1 MKHAKI
7 ILYCLWAAVC
17 IIGCRSGEKNAESPR
32 PAVIAYVGGY
42 RGLVDVE
49 AISSEKITHINYAF
63 VNLVDGR
70 ATLSNEATDT
80 VNLRALHRLKNDNPQ
95 LKILISIGGWT
106 WSGTFSDA
114 VLTPQGR
121 DLLASSAAR
130 IVEDYDLD
138 GVDIDWEYPGFGGLE
153 GNVVRAEDKQNYT
166 RMFAAL
172 RARLDSLSQLTGK
185 EYLLTTAVGGFKKFL
200 DYTEM
205 DKAQRYLD
213 FVNLMTYDYYPDTL
227 AVHHTNLY
235 ASDLYPE
242 ANSGDIAFRAFRQAG
257 VPAEKLV
264 MGISFSSR
272 AFRLKEGSK
281 TGPGDTVVAQT
292 RGGGGFTR
300 IKDSLE
306 NRPGYLKGWDQAARA
321 PYLFHP
327 EELLFLTYD
336 DERSVGEKCRYV
348 LENGMGGGMFW
359 EYFSDPKEYL
369 LDAIVAAF
377 DPADSTAVSK
387 SLR

>member
-1 MKHAKI
+1 M
-7 ILYCLWAAVC
+7 LPVAAVC
-17 IIGCRSGEKNAESPR
+17 IIGCRSSEKNAESPR

-49 AISSEKITHINYAF
+49 AISAEKITHINYAF

-121 DLLASSAAR
+121 TSGQQCAR

-281 TGPGDTVVAQT
+281 TGPGDTVIAQT
-292 RGGGGFTR
+292 RGGGGFTPHQGQLGKPSGLPQR
-300 IKDSLE
+300 LGSGGM
-306 NRPGYLKGWDQAARA
+306 RPVPVPPGRT
-321 PYLFHP
+321 
-327 EELLFLTYD
+327 LFLTYD

-348 LENGMGGGMFW
+348 LENGMGGVMFW

-387 SLR
+387 PLR

>member
-1 MKHAKI
+1 
-7 ILYCLWAAVC
+7 
-17 IIGCRSGEKNAESPR
+17 
-32 PAVIAYVGGY
+32 
-42 RGLVDVE
+42 
-49 AISSEKITHINYAF
+49 
-63 VNLVDGR
+63 
-70 ATLSNEATDT
+70 
-80 VNLRALHRLKNDNPQ
+80 
-95 LKILISIGGWT
+95 
-106 WSGTFSDA
+106 
-114 VLTPQGR
+114 
-121 DLLASSAAR
+121 
-130 IVEDYDLD
+130 
-138 GVDIDWEYPGFGGLE
+138 
-153 GNVVRAEDKQNYT
+153 
-166 RMFAAL
+166 
-172 RARLDSLSQLTGK
+172 
-185 EYLLTTAVGGFKKFL
+185 
-200 DYTEM
+200 M

-281 TGPGDTVVAQT
+281 TGPGDTVIAQT

-306 NRPGYLKGWDQAARA
+306 NRPGYLKGWDQAACA

-348 LENGMGGGMFW
+348 LENGMGGVMFW

-377 DPADSTAVSK
+377 DPTDSTAVSK
-387 SLR
+387 PLL